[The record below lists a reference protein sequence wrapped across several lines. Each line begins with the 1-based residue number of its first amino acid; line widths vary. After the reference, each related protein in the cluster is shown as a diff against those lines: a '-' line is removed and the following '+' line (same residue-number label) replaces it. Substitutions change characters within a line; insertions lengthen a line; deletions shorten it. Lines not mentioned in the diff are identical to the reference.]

1 MKQGIFHF
9 LMHTGAQLLFRN
21 KIVCVC
27 VGAELQM
34 AETIHNKIRVFNLSS
49 GLNTICTG
57 FALFLNRALT
67 FH

>member
-21 KIVCVC
+21 KIVCVY

-34 AETIHNKIRVFNLSS
+34 AETLDSKIRVF
-49 GLNTICTG
+49 T
-57 FALFLNRALT
+57 
-67 FH
+67 